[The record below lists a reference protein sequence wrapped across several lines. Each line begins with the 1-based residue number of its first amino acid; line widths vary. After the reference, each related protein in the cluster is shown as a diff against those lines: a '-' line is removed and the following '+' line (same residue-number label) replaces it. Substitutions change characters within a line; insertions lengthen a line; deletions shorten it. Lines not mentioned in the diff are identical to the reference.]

1 MLKKLV
7 PKSEFSKNILTIL
20 TGSSIAQLI
29 PLLVSPLL
37 TRIYSPEDF
46 GIFALYLSVLMII
59 SSVATG
65 RYEMAI
71 MLAKDDEEVA
81 AIVRVIILIMFSFS
95 TVVLLIVFLCSHTI
109 SIQLGNEKLES
120 WLYFMPLSIISVG
133 TYQTLNYLLIRYK
146 YFKTV
151 STNKVFATTTN
162 SSFQVY
168 IGFVFETAFGFLI
181 GRLFANAIAIIL
193 IIKEQTIRNIL
204 FKRGSLN
211 LSEVLIKHK
220 NFPLYDVP
228 STLVNTCSSQIPL
241 IIISKYFSL
250 QMLGIYSLMNKVV
263 LMPIA
268 IISKS
273 VQDVFKQKAS
283 EEYNNSGNCL
293 LLYKLTLK
301 KLVLL
306 GILPFSTLAMFGP
319 ELFSFVFGEKW
330 RVAGT
335 FSQILAPLM
344 FLKFIVSPLSYTFY
358 IAQKQKIDLI
368 GQVFIF
374 VLTIGS
380 MVIGVYYNSIY
391 VALSYYCIFVS
402 LMYTIYLGL
411 SYQYSKGTL
420 HA

>member
-1 MLKKLV
+1 MLKRLV

-71 MLAKDDEEVA
+71 MLAKDEEEVA

-168 IGFVFETAFGFLI
+168 IGFVFETALGFLI
-181 GRLFANAIAIIL
+181 GRLFANAIAIIF

-263 LMPIA
+263 LMPIT

-283 EEYNNSGNCL
+283 EEYNNSGNCFV
-293 LLYKLTLK
+293 LYKLTLK

-402 LMYTIYLGL
+402 LMYTIYLCL